1 MQQCILLVR
10 TVPGTE
16 SCAGCRMTELGHGS
30 NVMGIETQ
38 ATYDEQSMEFVI
50 TTPRDTASK
59 FWIGGAAQHGKVTIA
74 ALPWPVCLLC
84 KARLMLL
91 TKSLCREAPAGERLS
106 EPRQSARLSAGAVQQ
121 SADKRACGQVCT
133 VFAQL
138 TVRGK
143 WEGPHVFVVRIR
155 DDSGRPT
162 PGVRI
167 LDNGPK
173 VRLMRHRVA

>member
-1 MQQCILLVR
+1 M
-10 TVPGTE
+10 
-16 SCAGCRMTELGHGS
+16 
-30 NVMGIETQ
+30 
-38 ATYDEQSMEFVI
+38 
-50 TTPRDTASK
+50 
-59 FWIGGAAQHGKVTIA
+59 
-74 ALPWPVCLLC
+74 
-84 KARLMLL
+84 
-91 TKSLCREAPAGERLS
+91 
-106 EPRQSARLSAGAVQQ
+106 QQ
-121 SADKRACGQVCT
+121 SANKHACGQVCT

-173 VRLMRHRVA
+173 VRLMRLGVA

>member
-1 MQQCILLVR
+1 
-10 TVPGTE
+10 
-16 SCAGCRMTELGHGS
+16 
-30 NVMGIETQ
+30 
-38 ATYDEQSMEFVI
+38 
-50 TTPRDTASK
+50 
-59 FWIGGAAQHGKVTIA
+59 
-74 ALPWPVCLLC
+74 
-84 KARLMLL
+84 MLL
-91 TKSLCREAPAGERLS
+91 TKSFCWEAPAGKRLS
-106 EPRQSARLSAGAVQQ
+106 EPGQSGRLSAGAVQQ

-173 VRLMRHRVA
+173 VRLMRQESPEQWQRRLHKCRASQV